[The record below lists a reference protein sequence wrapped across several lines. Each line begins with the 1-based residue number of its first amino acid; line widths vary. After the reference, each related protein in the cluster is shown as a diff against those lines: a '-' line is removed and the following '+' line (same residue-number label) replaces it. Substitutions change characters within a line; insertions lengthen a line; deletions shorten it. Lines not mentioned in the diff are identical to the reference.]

1 MSEKRLFLA
10 VALSLVT
17 VVAWQYLF
25 PPPVVDKA
33 TTEQN
38 IVVEGEGEGEGLPEA
53 ELSEKVIPS
62 VADTT
67 QDPRLEALPPIEENQ
82 EKEVVVPVGKARY
95 VFSNKGATLRS
106 LTLDGYEEAGTG
118 QLVELVTQRE
128 GSPWPFAL
136 VNSLGE
142 ETLGGVNWKVEKQ
155 VRAEG
160 TEVTFR
166 YRGPQGEGT
175 KTFLI
180 HPEDPTELKIE
191 GVDETGRPLSVVLG
205 PGILQPVEGKKK
217 MRANRPSAVYRAS
230 GELEK
235 LYGDKA
241 KEASE
246 VTGGGLEWVGLQ
258 DTYFASIFIPD
269 IPLDKVSFD
278 PMVREPSTEGHFSY
292 HPLKEGEKVKKEKTK
307 EYLLLL
313 HPTADGVQGLLLM
326 GPKEYDHLKSV
337 GYSLEKLID
346 WGYFTFISR
355 PLLWLLLWIH
365 TNVVQNYGW
374 AIVLMTILLKL
385 ILLPLTIK
393 SHKSMKVMQTLNPKV
408 QAIRKKYKGKM
419 RDKKG
424 RYNSDSQK
432 KMNEEMQALYKAEGV
447 NPAGGCFPMLVQ
459 LPVFFGFYR
468 LLSTT
473 IQIKGAPWFAHLA
486 SWSWIADLS
495 APDPLYIL
503 PLVMG
508 GSQLLQQK
516 QAPMSGDA
524 TQRAMMK
531 AMPIAFTF
539 FALTFPSGLVLYWLT
554 NNILHIVQVG
564 IYNKIAGQSS

>member
-17 VVAWQYLF
+17 VVVWQYLF
-25 PPPVVDKA
+25 PPPVVDEAA
-33 TTEQN
+33 TDSNAVVVAEDKELFSPETTSTEDE
-38 IVVEGEGEGEGLPEA
+38 VSPVA
-53 ELSEKVIPS
+53 ETASAP
-62 VADTT
+62 T
-67 QDPRLEALPPIEENQ
+67 LEALPSIEEDV
-82 EKEVVVPVGKARY
+82 EREIVLTVGKARY
-95 VFSNKGATLRS
+95 VFNNRGATLRS
-106 LTLDGYEEAGTG
+106 LTIEGYEEAETG
-118 QLVELVTQRE
+118 ELVELVTQRE
-128 GSPWPFAL
+128 GTPWPFAL
-136 VNSLGE
+136 VNQQGE
-142 ETLGGVNWKVEKQ
+142 ETLGGVNWRVEKQ
-155 VRAEG
+155 PKAGG
-160 TEVTFR
+160 TEITFS
-166 YRGPQGEGT
+166 YRGSMGEGN
-175 KTFLI
+175 KSFLI
-180 HPEDPTELKIE
+180 HPVEPTELSIA
-191 GVDETGRPLSVVLG
+191 GVDENGKPLSVLMG

-230 GELEK
+230 GDLER

-241 KEASE
+241 KEGSE
-246 VTGGGLEWVGLQ
+246 ITGGGLEWVGLQ
-258 DTYFASIFIPD
+258 DTYFASIFIPTA
-269 IPLDKVSFD
+269 PVEKVSFD
-278 PMVREPSTEGHFSY
+278 PLVREPTVEGVYSY
-292 HPLKEGEKVKKEKTK
+292 HPLKEGEKVKKEKSK
-307 EYLLLL
+307 EYQVVV
-313 HPTADGVQGLLLM
+313 HPTDNGIQGFLLM
-326 GPKEYDHLKSV
+326 GPKEYDRLQGV

-419 RDKKG
+419 RDKQG

-447 NPAGGCFPMLVQ
+447 NPAGGCLPMLVQ

-473 IQIKGAPWFAHLA
+473 IQIKGAPWFAQLGP
-486 SWSWIADLS
+486 WSWIADLS
-495 APDPLYIL
+495 TPDPLFIL

-539 FALTFPSGLVLYWLT
+539 FAFTFPSGLVLYWLT

-564 IYNKIAGQSS
+564 IYNKIAGKSS